1 MHHLKTKKSGDYMF
15 VDEVIIKVK
24 AGNGGDGCT
33 AFRREKYIPDGG
45 PFGGN
50 GGRGANI
57 IFKTDLGLRT
67 LLDLRYN
74 KLIKAPKG
82 ANGSGKNKNG
92 RGADDVII
100 KVPVGT
106 TVKDMDTGLI
116 IADLTKEN
124 DEVVVAYGGR
134 GGRGNTA
141 FATAANPAPNF
152 SEHGEP
158 GEEKTLKVELRL
170 LADVGFVGMPSVG
183 KSTTLSKISASK
195 PKIAAYHFTT
205 LNPNL
210 GVVKTVD
217 GRTFVAADL
226 PGLIKGASL
235 GEGLGDKFLKHIER
249 TRVIAH
255 IIDMSGSEGR
265 DPLEDYEI
273 INKELK
279 DFNEKIMNK
288 PQIIIANKMDLEG
301 AEENLKR
308 FKEKYNL
315 PVYEVSAITNTGLDK
330 ALVAIADE
338 LDKISETPLFE
349 EEAFE
354 SHVLYKFKKEQ
365 PFTITRDNDIY
376 VVKGKEVEKLF
387 KMTKFTDEGA
397 VRFARKLR
405 AMGIDEKLLEMGAKY
420 GDKVQIM
427 DLIFEFKE

>member
-1 MHHLKTKKSGDYMF
+1 MF

-57 IFKTDLGLRT
+57 IFETDLGLRT
-67 LLDLRYN
+67 LLDLRYQ
-74 KLIKAPKG
+74 KLIRAPKG
-82 ANGSGKNKNG
+82 ANGEGKNKNG
-92 RGADDVII
+92 KGASDVII
-100 KVPVGT
+100 KVPLGT

-116 IADLTKEN
+116 IADLTKKG
-124 DEVVVAYGGR
+124 DSVIVAKGGR

-141 FATAANPAPNF
+141 FATATNPAPNF

-183 KSTTLSKISASK
+183 KSTILSKISASK

-210 GVVKTVD
+210 GVVKTID

-226 PGLIKGASL
+226 PGLINGASL
-235 GEGLGDKFLKHIER
+235 GEGLGDRFLKHIQR

-255 IIDMSGSEGR
+255 IIDMSGLEGR
-265 DPLEDYEI
+265 DPLEDYET

-279 DFNEKIMNK
+279 DFDEKLILK
-288 PQIIIANKMDLEG
+288 PQVVIANKMDLEG
-301 AEENLKR
+301 AKENLER
-308 FKEKYNL
+308 FKKKYNV
-315 PVYEVSAITNTGLDK
+315 PVYEVSAITNKGLDK
-330 ALVAIADE
+330 VLVKIADE
-338 LDKISETPLFE
+338 LDKIKEEPLFSD
-349 EEAFE
+349 EAFE

-376 VVKGKEVEKLF
+376 VVKGKEIEKLF
-387 KMTKFTDEGA
+387 HMTKFTDEGA

-405 AMGIDEKLLEMGAKY
+405 AMGIDDKLLEMGAKY
-420 GDKVQIM
+420 GDKVQIE